1 VRERTRAVA
10 SVTTPPAL
18 DASAPHRVC
27 VRTAPTVQR
36 RGGRVR
42 ASAAGGR
49 MGVDGHSSATTRKTP
64 QQDLSHLTNNV
75 RGSGTVRCSPTCSR
89 CAACSERWL
98 SRSLRCSQLLL
109 CSRPAA
115 QGRPLPPNRPHAIP
129 FQSTQTRQHTKRPSA
144 EKCRSSPAARSARP
158 IATRRRFSAARW
170 KARASTA
177 LGKTAGAQALPIRA
191 PRRSNDVNAG
201 AEHLR
206 VGATAPAN
214 ASRKKTRTATTR
226 STLATSAATRT
237 ARSASASQ
245 RAT

>member
-129 FQSTQTRQHTKRPSA
+129 FQPIQTHQRTKRLSA
-144 EKCRSSPAARSARP
+144 EKCRSSPAARSP
-158 IATRRRFSAARW
+158 
-170 KARASTA
+170 KASTA
-177 LGKTAGAQALPIRA
+177 LGKTAGAQAPSIRA

-226 STLATSAATRT
+226 STPATSAATRT